1 MWITRTIWPV
11 GHGAFYTECLGFH
24 HPNSLV
30 SIVYDCGAKTEAI
43 IQNNID
49 VFLQRLRKIN
59 NGKHIVDY
67 LAISHFHKD
76 HVNGLQYIL
85 SEADVKHLIL
95 PQFSEEALAE
105 AFVYNALHTED
116 TEDTTKCDIDSPVQ
130 QFIMASASQGAYS
143 FDTQARIIQVYPRG
157 EQPLDTNHQEA
168 GSEEEQSSTLESG
181 SRIEVS
187 NLSISNTTS
196 NTNSA
201 QRWILVP
208 INIEYPKTKIRR
220 KPSKPSILE
229 PTDLEYPKTIFQ
241 AFLDDLNQLAE
252 GHQYYP
258 ISTEEYKVK
267 WDNLKELLKNVSLS
281 KVRKCYEEH
290 YGTNNSYC
298 MPMYSGWENPSFVL
312 NEKHFFEN
320 YSTLWHRGFR
330 PWICCECRNWGRF
343 LEDYTCLERPFWQD
357 YRLFQC
363 LYMGD
368 FETKNEIKYK
378 ELFNQLG
385 PLWTE
390 IGLQQIPHHVSENN
404 HNSNLYKG
412 LHKICFGN
420 IDDAKDRSCSH
431 HVLKSIYSNGCL
443 PLLVT
448 EEDCC
453 LVFTS
458 KLDY

>member
-1 MWITRTIWPV
+1 MRITRTIWPV
-11 GHGAFYTECLGFH
+11 GHGAFYTEYLRFH
-24 HPNSLV
+24 NPNSLV
-30 SIVYDCGAKTEAI
+30 TIVYDCGAKTEAI
-43 IQNNID
+43 IENNIN
-49 VFLQRLRKIN
+49 VFLKPLRKIN
-59 NGKHIVDY
+59 NGKPIVDY

-85 SEADVKHLIL
+85 SEANVKHLIL
-95 PQFSEEALAE
+95 PKFSEEALAE

-201 QRWILVP
+201 QRWMLVP
-208 INIEYPKTKIRR
+208 INLGYLKETFKALLK
-220 KPSKPSILE
+220 
-229 PTDLEYPKTIFQ
+229 
-241 AFLDDLNQLAE
+241 DLNVLSKEE
-252 GHQYYP
+252 GCYP
-258 ISTEEYKVK
+258 IYADEEVK
-267 WDNLKELLKNVSLS
+267 WDNLKELLMKVSPS
-281 KVRKCYEEH
+281 EIKRCYEIH
-290 YGTNNSYC
+290 YGKNNAYS

-420 IDDAKDRSCSH
+420 IDDVKDRSCSH
-431 HVLKSIYSNGCL
+431 HVLKSIYRNGCL

-453 LVFTS
+453 LVFSST
-458 KLDY
+458 LDY